1 MDNRDYNSLEKQMET
16 LKQTRQSAGMNRS
29 EFSRYMNIPLRTLED
44 WETGK
49 RKMPDYVLRLIVYYV
64 QMEQYRK
71 NTEMG
76 VKEETDGY
84 D

>member
-1 MDNRDYNSLEKQMET
+1 
-16 LKQTRQSAGMNRS
+16 
-29 EFSRYMNIPLRTLED
+29 MNIPLRTLED

-49 RKMPDYVLRLIVYYV
+49 SKMPDYVLRLIVYYV

-71 NTEMG
+71 NRETD
-76 VKEETDGY
+76 VKDETDGY